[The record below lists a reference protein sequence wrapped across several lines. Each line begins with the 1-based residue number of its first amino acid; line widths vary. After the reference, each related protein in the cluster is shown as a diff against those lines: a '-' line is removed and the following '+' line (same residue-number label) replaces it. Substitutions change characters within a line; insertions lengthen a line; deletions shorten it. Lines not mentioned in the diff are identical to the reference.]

1 MTFSSS
7 KLPPSD
13 SEVSWSSFFSSYF
26 LEKIN
31 LSTHAQNV
39 LEASDFWWCL
49 LKESFHGWQK
59 LWFVLLSG
67 GSCCDENDTIKAM
80 DRDIWPNTWTVL
92 ASSPLMIWHTAVHQN
107 RSTKVIS
114 AILFLMMMMR
124 VVVCI
129 KQAFT
134 FTTILIVKKNRFQ
147 HCFKAAWRSPIKI
160 HCEKSLS
167 TTSNYCLS
175 SSLFQSYYIV
185 IILAIFSWNVLH
197 FVFLR
202 FLPPRIFL
210 FVPLFIFHICRL
222 TCAIFFTKFPT
233 SNWSQCAAIC
243 IVVHTTTFPTK
254 YCTEYSTH
262 SSTDFYKI
270 FYGSGPMHCNE
281 ESDRCISRP
290 SDNGHL

>member
-1 MTFSSS
+1 MGGKNCDLFYFQVVPAVMKMIPSKQWTEIFDQIPGLSWHRLLWWSDTQLFTKIGAPRSSLQS
-7 KLPPSD
+7 C
-13 SEVSWSSFFSSYF
+13 SWWWA
-26 LEKIN
+26 KPW
-31 LSTHAQNV
+31 
-39 LEASDFWWCL
+39 WWCRGGDNDDEGCSL
-49 LKESFHGWQK
+49 YQTSFH
-59 LWFVLLSG
+59 FHNNPD
-67 GSCCDENDTIKAM
+67 C
-80 DRDIWPNTWTVL
+80 
-92 ASSPLMIWHTAVHQN
+92 
-107 RSTKVIS
+107 
-114 AILFLMMMMR
+114 
-124 VVVCI
+124 
-129 KQAFT
+129 
-134 FTTILIVKKNRFQ
+134 KKNRFQ

-262 SSTDFYKI
+262 SSADFYKI